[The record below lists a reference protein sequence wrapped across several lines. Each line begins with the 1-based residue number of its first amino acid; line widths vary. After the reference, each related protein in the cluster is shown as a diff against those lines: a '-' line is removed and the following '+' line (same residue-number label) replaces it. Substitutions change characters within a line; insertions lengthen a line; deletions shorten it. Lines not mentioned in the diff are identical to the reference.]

1 MGQPMTGVSVCR
13 GHKHPRPVRKKIMV
27 EEIEALA
34 IVKKIISFAEEAS

>member
-1 MGQPMTGVSVCR
+1 MSQSVEVISTPDQL
-13 GHKHPRPVRKKIMV
+13 KKKIMV